1 MEQRRC
7 FHPSDIAEQLR
18 SSLRELL
25 GEDGTSVLEY
35 HLKRNLEGDIYQIF
49 FKEPSKFYLA
59 LSAFIGAGGAAA
71 LLRVLA
77 HHLIEK
83 GLLRGITP
91 DEFLTLFKDESE
103 EAVIRLQALFLRGLK
118 PLK

>member
-1 MEQRRC
+1 MESRSRFQ
-7 FHPSDIAEQLR
+7 PSDIAEQLR

-49 FKEPSKFYLA
+49 FEQPNKFYLA

-91 DEFLTLFKDESE
+91 DEFLNLLKDESE
-103 EAVIRLQALFLRGLK
+103 EAAIRLQALFLRGSK

>member
-1 MEQRRC
+1 MGLRSRFQ
-7 FHPSDIAEQLR
+7 PSDIAEQFR

-25 GEDGTSVLEY
+25 GEKGALVLEY
-35 HLKRNLEGDIYQIF
+35 HLKRNHEGDIYQIF
-49 FKEPSKFYLA
+49 FEQPNKFYLA
-59 LSAFIGAGGAAA
+59 LSAFMGAGGAAA

-83 GLLRGITP
+83 GLLRDTTP
-91 DEFLTLFKDESE
+91 DEFLALLKDKSE
-103 EAVIRLQALFLRGLK
+103 EAAIRLQTLFLRGSK